1 MQTVIE
7 MDLSKAVIT
16 DIVRIH
22 YVPMDVK
29 DHLTMR
35 NRPYSSLSIAQ
46 KGCVVYV
53 RDGVE
58 YETDSTHIV
67 YLPRGSSYEVY
78 CKKPDKCKLLSF
90 NVNMQCEDLS
100 VYSISENE
108 PLLEKFDEMKNL
120 FLLGTPEAHAACM
133 SYIYGILAE
142 MFSCKNAMPET
153 LTNAI
158 RFIDNS
164 FSEHELSCA
173 DAAKDAGISEIYLR
187 KLFTKYC
194 GISPKEY
201 ILRKRFD
208 KAKELLRASNPYIA
222 SIADACGFSCS
233 NHFCKM
239 FKERFGLTPTEYSQ
253 SFGYEN
259 ALM

>member
-16 DIVRIH
+16 DIVKIH

-35 NRPYSSLSIAQ
+35 NRTYSSLSIAQ

-58 YETDSTHIV
+58 CETDSTHIV

-142 MFSCKNAMPET
+142 MFSCKTHAGNAYKRHT
-153 LTNAI
+153 LY
-158 RFIDNS
+158 R
-164 FSEHELSCA
+164 
-173 DAAKDAGISEIYLR
+173 
-187 KLFTKYC
+187 
-194 GISPKEY
+194 
-201 ILRKRFD
+201 
-208 KAKELLRASNPYIA
+208 
-222 SIADACGFSCS
+222 
-233 NHFCKM
+233 
-239 FKERFGLTPTEYSQ
+239 
-253 SFGYEN
+253 
-259 ALM
+259 

>member
-1 MQTVIE
+1 
-7 MDLSKAVIT
+7 MDLSKAVVTELKMIN
-16 DIVRIH
+16 
-22 YVPMDVK
+22 YVPVGIE
-29 DHLTMR
+29 DHLVMK

-46 KGCVVYV
+46 NGCIVYV
-53 RDGVE
+53 CNGVE
-58 YETDSTHIV
+58 YIADSTHIV
-67 YLPRGSSYEVY
+67 FLPKGTSYNVY
-78 CKKPDKCKLLSF
+78 CRKPDKCKLISF
-90 NVNMQCEDLS
+90 NVDIEFDALS
-100 VYSISENE
+100 VYSISDNE
-108 PLLEKFDEMKNL
+108 PLFEKFDEMKNL
-120 FLLGTPEAHAACM
+120 FLLGAREAHSACM
-133 SYIYGILAE
+133 SYLYAIFAE
-142 MFSCKNAMPET
+142 MFSCKELIPDT

-164 FSEHELSCA
+164 FSDCALSCA
-173 DAAKDAGISEIYLR
+173 EAAESAGISEVYLR

-208 KAKELLRASNPYIA
+208 KAKELLRASNPYVA

-239 FKERFGLTPTEYSQ
+239 FKERFGLTPTEYSG

-259 ALM
+259 ADV